1 MHGPQACGPSG
12 GLGGWQRSPHLSMFS
27 CSSGSLLSIIYR
39 LLYHLSVCL
48 SVCLCVYHLL
58 SLYLQDSIR
67 IRAQTVSIL
76 KQTESLM
83 GSFATNSLHTILP
96 WVFLRAELR
105 QPEQERWTQMLLGP
119 QRREGTLELISQNIN
134 LKGKV
139 YIIFYYLYMWNK
151 LYT

>member
-1 MHGPQACGPSG
+1 MEISFFHSCRKCLEVILQKETLHPGSCHFILDRKMHGPQACGPSG

-96 WVFLRAELR
+96 
-105 QPEQERWTQMLLGP
+105 
-119 QRREGTLELISQNIN
+119 
-134 LKGKV
+134 
-139 YIIFYYLYMWNK
+139 
-151 LYT
+151 